1 MSEAQ
6 GIQARLAALK
16 AELDGAIAHLK
27 MDDDTAAELTR
38 LEKEARRIADEAA
51 DALNSVS
58 IVIGTLRVTP
68 LLVLKVTGSLGIALM
83 FAIEAKRN
91 VSEATQSTAHSTSK
105 RSKVRRSATVSSIAS
120 SAWSS
125 LLLML
130 QLAPD

>member
-51 DALNSVS
+51 DALADAGKKAEAYVAERPLTGVLTALVAG
-58 IVIGTLRVTP
+58 IVIG
-68 LLVLKVTGSLGIALM
+68 ALW
-83 FAIEAKRN
+83 
-91 VSEATQSTAHSTSK
+91 
-105 RSKVRRSATVSSIAS
+105 RRR
-120 SAWSS
+120 
-125 LLLML
+125 
-130 QLAPD
+130 